1 MIPSVHQ
8 SICFFISQA
17 ARTEGVCEQ
26 LVDSDARALYEAGE
40 ARKGTNC
47 AVLIDILTSRSAIHL
62 RQGRF
67 DSCTV
72 KYIFFLSLIFNISFL
87 GIAPNLYSISVF
99 DRYKKYSKVDVA
111 KALDLEL
118 KGDIENCLTTVG
130 KVKPLFT
137 KPLNSLTLALNQHI
151 LDGLD

>member
-47 AVLIDILTSRSAIHL
+47 AVFIDILTSRSAIHL
-62 RQGRF
+62 RQGLF
-67 DSCTV
+67 DAPLSI
-72 KYIFFLSLIFNISFL
+72 YIFLSLIFNISFL

-118 KGDIENCLTTVG
+118 KGDIENCLTAVG

-137 KPLNSLTLALNQHI
+137 KPLNSITLALNQYI

>member
-47 AVLIDILTSRSAIHL
+47 AVFIDILTSRSAIHL
-62 RQGRF
+62 RQGLF
-67 DSCTV
+67 DAPLSI
-72 KYIFFLSLIFNISFL
+72 YFFLSLIFNISFL

-118 KGDIENCLTTVG
+118 KGDIENCLTAVG

-137 KPLNSLTLALNQHI
+137 KPLNSITLALNRYI

>member
-1 MIPSVHQ
+1 MILAPL
-8 SICFFISQA
+8 SI
-17 ARTEGVCEQ
+17 
-26 LVDSDARALYEAGE
+26 Y
-40 ARKGTNC
+40 
-47 AVLIDILTSRSAIHL
+47 
-62 RQGRF
+62 
-67 DSCTV
+67 
-72 KYIFFLSLIFNISFL
+72 FFLSLIFNISFL